1 MTMIFTR
8 YAGLIGA
15 PLVWAINM
23 QLGQVLPYVDCHA
36 RVSWSAVVTAVA
48 MLVALAGAA
57 ISYGGTARTETGT
70 HTFLRRIGILTAL
83 AFAFALFLQG
93 AATLLVDAC
102 VR

>member
-23 QLGQVLPYVDCHA
+23 QMGQILPYVDCQA
-36 RVSWSAVVTAVA
+36 RVSWSAIATAAAIV
-48 MLVALAGAA
+48 VALAGAA
-57 ISYGGTARTETGT
+57 VSFAGAAKTESDT

-83 AFAFALFLQG
+83 AFAFTLFLQG
-93 AATLLVDAC
+93 AATLLLDPC
-102 VR
+102 TR